1 MLQNFLVF
9 LAFMKVE
16 MRLKKLIF
24 ILFIIPIGLYAQ
36 KPKAW
41 NKPLYDAYPYHFG
54 FAFSFGVLD
63 FSVKHSDYF
72 LNQNPDSIFSVEGI
86 AKPLFGASMVTN
98 LRLTENLDLR
108 FIPGLYFG
116 QRDLNY
122 LHIPESGA
130 TDTSMHTM
138 KIESTFLQFP
148 LLFKYRS
155 TRENNYRPYL
165 IFGASY
171 GIDLAA
177 RKKIKME
184 EMPKIRLQRHDI
196 FLELGAGIDYYLPFF
211 KFSTEL
217 RFSYGLM
224 NVVSYD
230 NTKYTKVYDKLG
242 SKMVTLVIYFE

>member
-1 MLQNFLVF
+1 MQNILVF
-9 LAFMKVE
+9 LPFMKVE

-41 NKPLYDAYPYHFG
+41 NKPLYDVYPYHFG

-122 LHIPESGA
+122 LHIPETGT

-165 IFGASY
+165 VFGASY

-177 RKKIKME
+177 RKKIKQE

-196 FLELGAGIDYYLPFF
+196 FLEMGAGIDYYLPFF

-230 NTKYTKVYDKLG
+230 NTKYTRVYDKLG